1 MESYIL
7 LANASAFD
15 AGVETL
21 RWKLFPLA
29 FILVI
34 LGIWESGWKGGSN
47 PKAIL
52 GILLKTTII
61 VVLLTFFPDLMK
73 GGKEAFDGLKNVV
86 SSDSQNRFKE
96 LLSSKFP
103 EVSIWELGPYIALLI
118 TTLLQFLGL
127 IGVKIVTFFQQYAIG
142 CLTAVSPLMLGLLA
156 ISYTQ
161 AIGIRF
167 LMTSLC
173 VVMWS
178 VGFIFVDL
186 FLSYLGPVLLGGMAG
201 SGGGA
206 LVAAGKLLISW
217 PAAVGTM
224 LVATLVPTFLYVAT
238 PMAIGKLMAGAN
250 AGTAAAWGGLSNMS
264 QGAQHAAR
272 GAQIAS
278 QVRAAATAKTAST
291 EGNIPRPPNP
301 IV

>member
-34 LGIWESGWKGGSN
+34 LGIWESGWKGGSD
-47 PKAIL
+47 PRSIL

-61 VVLLTFFPDLMK
+61 VVLLAFFPAMMK
-73 GGKEAFDGLKNVV
+73 GGKEAFDGLKDVV
-86 SSDSQNRFKE
+86 SPGAQNRFTE
-96 LLSSKFP
+96 LLEENLP
-103 EVSIWELGPYIALLI
+103 EVEVWNIGPYIASLI
-118 TTLLQFLGL
+118 VIFLQFWGLLG
-127 IGVKIVTFFQQYAIG
+127 IKIVKFFQEYSTG
-142 CLTAVSPLMLGLLA
+142 CLTAVSPLMIGLLA
-156 ISYTQ
+156 VSYTQ

-178 VGFIFVDL
+178 LGFVFVDL
-186 FLSYLGPVLLGGMAG
+186 FLSYLGTGVLTAMLGAGVGATIGGILTVVGWPVA
-201 SGGGA
+201 
-206 LVAAGKLLISW
+206 I
-217 PAAVGTM
+217 GTM
-224 LVATLVPTFLYVAT
+224 LVAALVPTFLYVAT
-238 PMAIGKLMAGAN
+238 PMAITKLMAGAN
-250 AGTAAAWGGLSNMS
+250 AGTAAAWAGLSNMAT
-264 QGAQHAAR
+264 GAQHVSR
-272 GAQIAS
+272 STQIAS
-278 QVRAAATAKTAST
+278 QLRSATSKTTST
-291 EGNIPRPPNP
+291 EGSIPRPPNP